1 MANIHEHAVLSDV
14 LERKGSG
21 FVAHHGDDFMM
32 ANNAHWIGFSLEI
45 GPDGALYVLDWHDG
59 DICGQD
65 ILHKDTGRVFRI
77 APKQSLAQAWPGR
90 YGDLRTLTDAQLVAL
105 QESPSDWH
113 ARRAR
118 VILQGRAAAAGSWRL
133 TPRPA
138 APPVHR
144 SANADWRL
152 RAMWGC
158 TSPAA
163 GRRAAGAVARRSGRI
178 HPGLGDS
185 TLTETGTPAGPVL
198 EKFVQLARGDESAVV
213 RLYLAS
219 ALQRID
225 KAQRWPLA
233 TELMARDEDA
243 DDENIPK
250 LVWLAI
256 EPLVKDQPAF
266 ALERAS
272 QSNVPLISRF
282 IARRAVDA
290 ERGRTRRRRAGEE
303 PASAGQPARRAA
315 GRPRRPLRSQR
326 AAQLGGGLRAIEA
339 RRSRTAA
346 WRSRSPSSSAMAKLA
361 PASGDAP
368 ASRCSSG

>member
-1 MANIHEHAVLSDV
+1 
-14 LERKGSG
+14 
-21 FVAHHGDDFMM
+21 MM

-118 VILQGRAAAAGSWRL
+118 GSSFRVAPLAGSWHL
-133 TPRPA
+133 TRTTSCA
-138 APPVHR
+138 ACSPLHERGLAVARDVGTARHR
-144 SANADWRL
+144 RMDL
-152 RAMWGC
+152 
-158 TSPAA
+158 
-163 GRRAAGAVARRSGRI
+163 RAAGAGARRSGRI

-185 TLTETGTPAGPVL
+185 ALTETGTLGPVL
-198 EKFVQLARGDESAVV
+198 EKFVQLARRDESAVV

-233 TELMARDEDA
+233 TELMARSEDA

-272 QSNVPLISRF
+272 QSNVPLIARF
-282 IARRAVDA
+282 IARRA
-290 ERGRTRRRRAGEE
+290 
-303 PASAGQPARRAA
+303 
-315 GRPRRPLRSQR
+315 
-326 AAQLGGGLRAIEA
+326 
-339 RRSRTAA
+339 
-346 WRSRSPSSSAMAKLA
+346 
-361 PASGDAP
+361 
-368 ASRCSSG
+368 